1 MFLCIGVFVPS
12 TAPVRP
18 RVTMCLMLS
27 KTFWFCDSV
36 LCRCVGFIFIS
47 NPFLRGSQPPWVR
60 QCLKTYPQKPNVCNL
75 DMHMSP
81 SDTQDI
87 WDKSV
92 QGLR

>member
-1 MFLCIGVFVPS
+1 MTQYCAVV
-12 TAPVRP
+12 
-18 RVTMCLMLS
+18 C
-27 KTFWFCDSV
+27 
-36 LCRCVGFIFIS
+36 CVGFIFIS